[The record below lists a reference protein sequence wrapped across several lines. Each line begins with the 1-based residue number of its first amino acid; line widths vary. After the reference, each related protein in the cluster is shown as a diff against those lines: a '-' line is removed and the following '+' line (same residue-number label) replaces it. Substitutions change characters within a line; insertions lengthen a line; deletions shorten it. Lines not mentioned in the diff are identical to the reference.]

1 MFNCRVIATGNKY
14 AQYRLA
20 RFRACGYFN
29 GVRPLYQPFLA
40 SLVAVTA
47 GLTGCDSDDLAADR
61 GLAVDAAS
69 ELELDVAEHAHEPE
83 PDGPEYFTLGDP
95 DVLPAI
101 NCSESKDTGYV
112 KGDAFEITVVTVDGK
127 PVEVETANAY
137 YAMQQAAA
145 ADGVGIKIV
154 SGFRT
159 MAQQQYLYN
168 CYVNCNC
175 NNCNL
180 AAKPGYSNHQS
191 GHALDLNTGASGVL
205 KWLDAHGSEWGFKR
219 TVPSENWHYEWWGGG
234 PPQNGP
240 CGTPLWAGEP
250 TGQSFPVLE
259 DPPILLEVG
268 ETRTGWFE
276 LRNDGSATWGQA
288 TMLATSPEE
297 PSGLVDDSWPAPTRA
312 ARLDE
317 TTKSGKIGRFSLTI
331 RGNTPGEF
339 VQKFSV
345 VNEDEDQQA
354 WFAEDAFALRVL
366 VVEPAPPA
374 TTGDSDSDG
383 TTDSDSDGSTTD
395 SDGSTTGDT
404 SGAPTTGGEDDEDDD
419 GGSGSTTAASDPED
433 PGFDDLDRGDEAG
446 CGCVTGPSGAPGGA
460 AGAALGLLLLGLG
473 RRRRY

>member
-1 MFNCRVIATGNKY
+1 M
-14 AQYRLA
+14 
-20 RFRACGYFN
+20 
-29 GVRPLYQPFLA
+29 RPHYQPFLA
-40 SLVAVTA
+40 SLVAATA
-47 GLTGCDSDDLAADR
+47 ALAGCDSDDLTAER
-61 GLAVDAAS
+61 GLAVDAAP
-69 ELELDVAEHAHEPE
+69 ELGLDVAEHAHEPE
-83 PDGPEYFTLGDP
+83 PDGPEYYTLGDP

-101 NCSESKDTGYV
+101 NCDESKDTGYV
-112 KGDAFEITVVTVDGK
+112 KGDPFEITVVTVDGK

-159 MAQQQYLYN
+159 MKEQQYLYN
-168 CYVNCNC
+168 CYINCNC

-205 KWLDAHGSEWGFKR
+205 KWLEAHGGEWGFKR

-234 PPQNGP
+234 PPQDGP

-250 TGQSFPVLE
+250 TGQSFPALD

-268 ETRTGWFE
+268 ETHTGWFE
-276 LRNDGSATWGQA
+276 LRNDGAATWGQA

-317 TTKSGKIGRFSLTI
+317 TTKSGKVGRFSLTI

-339 VQKFSV
+339 IQKFSV
-345 VNEDEDQQA
+345 VHEDEDAQA

-374 TTGDSDSDG
+374 TTGDSDG
-383 TTDSDSDGSTTD
+383 TDSDADASTSGGDAD
-395 SDGSTTGDT
+395 SDTDGATGDT
-404 SGAPTTGGEDDEDDD
+404 SGAPTTTGGEQD
-419 GGSGSTTAASDPED
+419 GGEEDTSSTSAASGADD
-433 PGFDDLDRGDEAG
+433 PGFDDLDRGDEGG
-446 CGCVTGPSGAPGGA
+446 CGCVTGRSGGA
-460 AGAALGLLLLGLG
+460 GGTAGAALGLLLLGLG